1 MTSAMLGTCAG
12 TLQRNREPIS
22 DFEDYLAVFVQP
34 RGREG
39 HRRRRRPVTSQ
50 PPPPKFRQY
59 VVFYP
64 SGAARIGQ
72 LRSTHMKSY
81 ILYNVSSA
89 ADASTELDRHL
100 SRSGDGTWV
109 LLDEGGDAIA
119 YFIVGSGD
127 RELPDAPPERVS
139 IIQAD
144 ISGRHFY
151 DDAIVLSALKEVQDV
166 VGGVI
171 RDDDDAPV

>member
-1 MTSAMLGTCAG
+1 M
-12 TLQRNREPIS
+12 
-22 DFEDYLAVFVQP
+22 F
-34 RGREG
+34 
-39 HRRRRRPVTSQ
+39 SQ
-50 PPPPKFRQY
+50 PLPTKLRQY
-59 VVFYP
+59 VVSYP
-64 SGAARIGQ
+64 SDAPRISQ

-109 LLDEGGDAIA
+109 LWDEGGDAIA

-127 RELPDAPPERVS
+127 RERPDAPPEHGA

-151 DDAIVLSALKEVQDV
+151 DGAIVLSALRKVQDA

-171 RDDDDAPV
+171 RDEGLQLVILSKSGIATQASRPNISTHLKSRVAGTSKSSSS

>member
-1 MTSAMLGTCAG
+1 
-12 TLQRNREPIS
+12 
-22 DFEDYLAVFVQP
+22 
-34 RGREG
+34 
-39 HRRRRRPVTSQ
+39 
-50 PPPPKFRQY
+50 
-59 VVFYP
+59 
-64 SGAARIGQ
+64 
-72 LRSTHMKSY
+72 MKSY

-119 YFIVGSGD
+119 YFVVGSGD
-127 RELPDAPPERVS
+127 RELPDAAPEHVS

-151 DDAIVLSALKEVQDV
+151 DDAIVLSALRKVQGV